1 MIRNILSVLGV
12 NAVYRALIRV
22 WHSIFLRV
30 DLFSRRISFANL
42 PRVSRKNKIS
52 FSGCDVYVGH
62 DCHIG
67 ADVVIHSN
75 VLIASNV
82 SFVGGDHK
90 YNEIGCYIKDSG
102 RGVVKPIVVSD
113 DVWIGHGAIVL
124 GSVVLGRGS
133 IVAAGSVVTKSVA
146 EYAIVGG
153 NPAKHI
159 KFRFE
164 SEDLARHEALLF
176 QSETL

>member
-1 MIRNILSVLGV
+1 MIRNFFSALGV
-12 NAVYRALIRV
+12 NTAYRALIRG
-22 WHSIFLRV
+22 WHSVFLRMN
-30 DLFSRRISFANL
+30 LFSRRISFANF
-42 PRVSRKNKIS
+42 PRISRKNRIS
-52 FSGCDVYVGH
+52 FVGHDVYVGH
-62 DCHIG
+62 DCHFG
-67 ADVVIHSN
+67 SDVVIHSN

-90 YNEIGCYIKDSG
+90 YNEVGCYIKDSG
-102 RGVVKPIVVSD
+102 RGAVKPIVVSD

-124 GSVVLGRGS
+124 GGVVLGRGS